1 MTGRRRELD
10 SCYQTRGEES
20 RSVSEAEM
28 LLHAETCPL
37 PCCCSSAW
45 LQSIHSLLLSQTH
58 TYASGKSRMA
68 LLVRA
73 FTFVSYFLLEG
84 SLALIREDLRKDKLS
99 LLEGFMSHARAV
111 EATRYQSLG
120 CHPPFL
126 SAQIKTL
133 FLLLCIR
140 DPLP

>member
-1 MTGRRRELD
+1 
-10 SCYQTRGEES
+10 
-20 RSVSEAEM
+20 
-28 LLHAETCPL
+28 
-37 PCCCSSAW
+37 
-45 LQSIHSLLLSQTH
+45 
-58 TYASGKSRMA
+58 MA

-73 FTFVSYFLLEG
+73 FTFVSYFLLER